1 MNDHF
6 ETPICPNCGA
16 EIVEDDT
23 IDEYYDVNSINFT
36 VVGTCPNCGKY
47 YRWTD
52 RYEHAYNCDLEEDT
66 ED

>member
-1 MNDHF
+1 MSDYF

-16 EIVEDDT
+16 TIEEDCT
-23 IDEYYDVNSINFT
+23 IDETYDVNSINFT
-36 VVGTCPNCGKY
+36 VLGTCPNCGKN

-52 RYEHAYNCDLEEDT
+52 HYEHTHNDDLEDIT